1 MPILCCNLKS
11 YGGTIGRLKS
21 NIFTKKVTVLQ
32 IILQTSDISFTLVY
46 ILLIV
51 VLLQWHTGLPMIV

>member
-1 MPILCCNLKS
+1 M
-11 YGGTIGRLKS
+11 IGRLKS